1 MCTRVY
7 VGNLP
12 MNIRTR
18 ELDDLFYKY
27 GRIRDIDIKQPSR
40 PPAFAFIE
48 FEDSRDADDA
58 IRGRDGYEFDG
69 QRLRVERTTGGGRRS
84 GGGGDRDR
92 DRDRERDTKGFGRN
106 LMGSGKYSVD
116 VTGLPDSCAWQDLKD
131 FMRKIGDVIFAKV
144 DKKGG
149 GFVEFT
155 NREDMLRAVSKF
167 DDTELKTRTE
177 TATIRVKEAHYLEKK
192 GGRSRSRSRSP
203 RRRRSYSRSYS
214 RSRSRSS
221 SRGRSRSKS
230 HEKKHNDDK
239 KDDIGDDEKKDE
251 KKDDEVSEETT
262 QKDDEQPAAT
272 ATATD
277 DAADADA
284 PKDD

>member
-1 MCTRVY
+1 MGGTRVY

-12 MNIRTR
+12 MNVRTR

-40 PPAFAFIE
+40 PPAYAFIE
-48 FEDSRDADDA
+48 FEDHRDAEDA

-92 DRDRERDTKGFGRN
+92 DRDRDRERDSKGFGRN
-106 LMGSGKYSVD
+106 LMGSGKYSVT

-155 NREDMLRAVSKF
+155 NREDMLRAISKF
-167 DDTELKTRTE
+167 DDTEFKTRTE
-177 TATIRVKEAHYLEKK
+177 ASTIRVKEANYTAKK
-192 GGRSRSRSRSP
+192 GRSRSNSP
-203 RRRRSYSRSYS
+203 RRGRSYSRSSS

-221 SRGRSRSKS
+221 RRSRSRS
-230 HEKKHNDDK
+230 DSRDK
-239 KDDIGDDEKKDE
+239 KDRDEDDDDEKKEKDSKNDE
-251 KKDDEVSEETT
+251 GKSDDEDVMKDDN
-262 QKDDEQPAAT
+262 KDTDMEADEAS
-272 ATATD
+272 
-277 DAADADA
+277 
-284 PKDD
+284 KDE